1 VQSWSICRQ
10 QEGNMSPCHVQRWK
24 ASGGTP
30 GECLFT
36 AWLVENG
43 IKPADTFVRWQ
54 PHTPELLDL
63 SLAKI
68 SLDPPAPAKAV
79 TVRAYAVRVR
89 LASEVVLCQ
98 NNVPHIMR

>member
-1 VQSWSICRQ
+1 MAQSWSTCRQ
-10 QEGNMSPCHVQRWK
+10 QDGNTSPCHEQRWK

-43 IKPADTFVRWQ
+43 IQPQTTFVRWQ
-54 PHTPELLDL
+54 YSPRHHTPQLLDL

-68 SLDPPAPAKAV
+68 SLDTPAQPA
-79 TVRAYAVRVR
+79 TVRV
-89 LASEVVLCQ
+89 
-98 NNVPHIMR
+98 

>member
-1 VQSWSICRQ
+1 VAQSWSTCRQ
-10 QEGNMSPCHVQRWK
+10 QDGNTSPCHEQRWK

-43 IKPADTFVRWQ
+43 IQPQTTFVRWQ
-54 PHTPELLDL
+54 YTPRHHTPQLLDL

-68 SLDPPAPAKAV
+68 SLDTPAKPA
-79 TVRAYAVRVR
+79 TVRV
-89 LASEVVLCQ
+89 
-98 NNVPHIMR
+98 